1 MVGSRSYSIRG
12 EWEDSSDIAE
22 SFIKQYYRDRQFLP
36 PEIILSHRI
45 DDKVVISEWLTGIAR
60 RKVSVTVPSRGD
72 KRRLAEMAGENA
84 ETILLRRQK
93 ADRSAILEEIRS
105 ALRLERVPVHIEAI
119 DVSNLRGDLA
129 VASIVS
135 FFEGVPQKSGY
146 RNYRIRGVEGV
157 DDYAMIAEGIT
168 RRLQKGK
175 PPDLFVI
182 DGGKGHLAVAI
193 KTIDNLKLG
202 NPPDV
207 ISIAKADRTKP
218 RSADRIYLPH
228 RKNPLDLERNH
239 PVLSFFMGV
248 RDETHRRAISYYR
261 KRRKKQL
268 TASELDGI
276 SGIGPQRKKALLK
289 FFGDIQTIAGA
300 ELADLVRVPGI
311 AESVAQDIYDH
322 FNKKPPEE
330 ARP

>member
-1 MVGSRSYSIRG
+1 
-12 EWEDSSDIAE
+12 
-22 SFIKQYYRDRQFLP
+22 
-36 PEIILSHRI
+36 
-45 DDKVVISEWLTGIAR
+45 
-60 RKVSVTVPSRGD
+60 
-72 KRRLAEMAGENA
+72 
-84 ETILLRRQK
+84 
-93 ADRSAILEEIRS
+93 
-105 ALRLERVPVHIEAI
+105 
-119 DVSNLRGDLA
+119 
-129 VASIVS
+129 
-135 FFEGVPQKSGY
+135 
-146 RNYRIRGVEGV
+146 
-157 DDYAMIAEGIT
+157 MIAEGIT
-168 RRLQKGK
+168 RRLRKGK

-193 KTIDNLKLG
+193 KAIDNLRLN

-228 RKNPLDLERNH
+228 RKNPLDLSRNH
-239 PVLSFFMGV
+239 PVLSFFMGM

-268 TASELDGI
+268 TASELDRI

-300 ELADLVRVPGI
+300 ELADLVQVPGI

-322 FNKKPPEE
+322 FHKRPPEE
-330 ARP
+330 AGPQ